1 MPPRTCCLL
10 IVLPKQN
17 GNFFFNVK
25 QGHITQS
32 QTMPTTEQ
40 TPGKLGDAKVI
51 SKVYEK
57 DGFWQRRL
65 KDSLKFLPTRG

>member
-1 MPPRTCCLL
+1 
-10 IVLPKQN
+10 
-17 GNFFFNVK
+17 
-25 QGHITQS
+25 
-32 QTMPTTEQ
+32 MPTTEQ

-57 DGFWQRRL
+57 DGFWQRIL